1 MTNDYFKKN
10 LKPDL
15 LNTYVAPA
23 LDESTPN
30 DLWQLLQNLPTPSSV
45 IFIDTGLHYHAHQGL
60 VEKLKEK
67 NHRIVWIKLLST
79 KPFDPVNNKTKNFSF
94 EKRKLVQFSRIPMC
108 KLLISV
114 LV

>member
-1 MTNDYFKKN
+1 MSMDCEITEILTQNIPQIDIQSVYIH
-10 LKPDL
+10 LE
-15 LNTYVAPA
+15 
-23 LDESTPN
+23 LDSVN
-30 DLWQLLQNLPTPSSV
+30 FSSSV
-45 IFIDTGLHYHAHQGL
+45 IFIDTSLHYHAHQGL

-67 NHRIVWIKLLST
+67 NHRIVWIKPLST
-79 KPFDPVNNKTKNFSF
+79 ELFDPVNNKTKNFSF